1 MIRLIISMAMLIGGA
16 AGCAS
21 PPPPA
26 AAPGADS
33 VATASTS
40 NEAVAG
46 SEATAGANDEENI
59 IKDIEA
65 PRVALTSVPIAD
77 PRDEMVCRRE
87 HMTGSHFS
95 EKVCRLRSEI
105 DQTREE
111 TQRVLRRM
119 ERQTGASAPSN

>member
-1 MIRLIISMAMLIGGA
+1 MIRLIIVMAMLIGA

-21 PPPPA
+21 SSPPA

-46 SEATAGANDEENI
+46 SEATAGANDEEGI

-65 PRVALTSVPIAD
+65 PQVALTSVPVTE
-77 PRDEMVCRRE
+77 RDELICRRE
-87 HMTGSHFS
+87 HVTGSHRTK
-95 EKVCRLRSEI
+95 KVCRLRSEI
-105 DQTREE
+105 DRTREE
-111 TQRVLRRM
+111 TQRVLRKM
-119 ERQTGASAPSN
+119 NRQSGASSPSN

>member
-21 PPPPA
+21 PPPA

-65 PRVALTSVPIAD
+65 PRVALTSVPVTE
-77 PRDEMVCRRE
+77 RDELICRRE
-87 HMTGSHFS
+87 HVTGSHRTK
-95 EKVCRLRSEI
+95 KVCRLRSEI